1 MAVTGSQVAVLDHR
15 GQAKGNSSAT
25 LVPWWSFTKTLIAA
39 CALRLAEQGRLAL
52 DVPLGGQPYTTRQL
66 LQHCAGVGNYGD
78 SADYHAAVAR
88 RDPPW
93 SDDELFARFPPER
106 LLFAPGT
113 GWAYSNI
120 GYLLLRRHIE
130 RISGTGLK
138 DALNELLLAPLG
150 LHSSRLA
157 ESPADMAT
165 TAFEGGHGY
174 HPGWAFHGVVIGPV
188 LEAAQALHGILQSD
202 LLAPASRAALLDRH
216 PIGGPI
222 AGRPWQTT
230 GYGLGLMIGSMSLP
244 GMPQPFPVAGHSAGG
259 PGSVGAVYQGS
270 LDGRHRTVAV
280 FSAGTDE
287 GIAENE
293 AFRLLTDR
301 A

>member
-1 MAVTGSQVAVLDHR
+1 MAVTGSQVAAIDHR
-15 GQAKGNSSAT
+15 GQAKGDSSTA

-52 DVPLGGQPYTTRQL
+52 DVPLGGRPYTTRQL

-78 SADYHAAVAR
+78 SADYHAAVTR

-138 DALNELLLAPLG
+138 DALNELVLTPLG
-150 LHSSRLA
+150 LRSSRLA

-174 HPGWAFHGVVIGPV
+174 HPGWAFHGIVIGPA
-188 LEAAQALHGILQSD
+188 LEAARALHGILQSD
-202 LLAPASRAALLDRH
+202 LLTPASRAALLDRH
-216 PIGGPI
+216 PIGGPL
-222 AGRPWQTT
+222 ADRPWQTT
-230 GYGLGLMIGSMSLP
+230 GYGLGLMIGSMSRS
-244 GMPQPFPVAGHSAGG
+244 GMPQPLPVAGHSAGG
-259 PGSVGAVYQGS
+259 PGSVGAVYRSSQ
-270 LDGRHRTVAV
+270 DGEARTVAV
-280 FSAGTDE
+280 FCAGTDE

-293 AFRLLTDR
+293 ALQFLAGR
-301 A
+301 